1 MDLVTA
7 TVIFELQESRMV
19 NKPVGAIGRAIS
31 REKRVKEEE
40 VVRVIGEHVAGYLQ
54 GGADKEAEDI
64 ELGKE
69 VGLDLEV
76 IGLRWKVARK
86 RAKSKAVIE
95 EASASSKNSSAQPK
109 VEEPKIGVVEPKR
122 KRIVQWKQRANGG
135 WEYLLEG
142 ETMYRRH
149 FGPPPKLKAVPQ
161 PQLKVV
167 DQAKPRPES
176 ELEPEPRGRRTEN
189 GRASEKA

>member
-1 MDLVTA
+1 LQNEAVIADLVTA

-19 NKPVGAIGRAIS
+19 DKPVGAIGRAIN

-40 VVRVIGEHVAGYLQ
+40 AVRVIGEHVAGYLQ

-86 RAKSKAVIE
+86 KAKSKAEVVE
-95 EASASSKNSSAQPK
+95 EASASSKNSSAQ
-109 VEEPKIGVVEPKR
+109 
-122 KRIVQWKQRANGG
+122 
-135 WEYLLEG
+135 
-142 ETMYRRH
+142 
-149 FGPPPKLKAVPQ
+149 
-161 PQLKVV
+161 
-167 DQAKPRPES
+167 
-176 ELEPEPRGRRTEN
+176 
-189 GRASEKA
+189 

>member
-7 TVIFELQESRMV
+7 TVIFELRESRMV
-19 NKPVGAIGRAIS
+19 DKPFGAIGRAIS

-40 VVRVIGEHVAGYLQ
+40 AVRVIGEHVAGYLQ

-86 RAKSKAVIE
+86 RAKSKVGVIE

-109 VEEPKIGVVEPKR
+109 VEELKIGLSSPSGNVLF
-122 KRIVQWKQRANGG
+122 NGSKG
-135 WEYLLEG
+135 QMAAG
-142 ETMYRRH
+142 SIC
-149 FGPPPKLKAVPQ
+149 LKAKLCTDCILDHHQ
-161 PQLKVV
+161 
-167 DQAKPRPES
+167 S
-176 ELEPEPRGRRTEN
+176 
-189 GRASEKA
+189 